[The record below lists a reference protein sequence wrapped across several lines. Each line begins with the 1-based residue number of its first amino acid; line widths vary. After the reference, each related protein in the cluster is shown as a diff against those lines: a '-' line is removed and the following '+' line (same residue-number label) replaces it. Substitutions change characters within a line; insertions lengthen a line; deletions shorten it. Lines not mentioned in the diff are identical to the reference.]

1 MPEGMQS
8 VESFV
13 REVFQITRLGG
24 KVWRRDDDTLL
35 ISDLG
40 SMSCAQ
46 INMIQKRFPH
56 VKLQIAGS
64 EGSASGFIVICHLAA
79 GSHAAFSSHVQI
91 GIYLCLYCACCLF
104 LLTSHQTYMTR
115 FA

>member
-1 MPEGMQS
+1 MQS

-13 REVFQITRLGG
+13 REVFQTTRLGG
-24 KVWRRDDDTLL
+24 KVWRRDNDTLL

-40 SMSCAQ
+40 NMSCAQ
-46 INMIQKRFPH
+46 INMMQKRFPH

-79 GSHAAFSSHVQI
+79 GSNAAFSSYVQT
-91 GIYLCLYCACCLF
+91 GMYACLYCVCCFL
-104 LLTSHQTYMTR
+104 LLTSHQKYLTR
-115 FA
+115 FV